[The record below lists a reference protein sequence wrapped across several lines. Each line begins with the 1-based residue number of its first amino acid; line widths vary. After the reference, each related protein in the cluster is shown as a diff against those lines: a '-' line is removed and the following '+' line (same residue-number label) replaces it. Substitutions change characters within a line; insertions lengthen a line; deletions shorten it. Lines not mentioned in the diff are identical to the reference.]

1 VICKINDINEIMK
14 IRKKTYNTNSSLRFI
29 NLVNIYTFLEN
40 PVTSKFIITT
50 VSYWILTIS
59 ADGFI

>member
-1 VICKINDINEIMK
+1 MK
-14 IRKKTYNTNSSLRFI
+14 IRKKAYNTNSSLRFI